1 MFNSDNSYE
10 LFGECQSTNPGVY
23 TNYTMNICHG
33 KYYHRIKYRFA
44 TTQELYLEDG
54 NGKKLAET
62 QYIGNGAVFTD
73 MDGKIIS
80 RFNLVQQRMFIR
92 TFEVEWSNQRPMILP
107 IPRMADFREMS
118 PLIEG
123 QFNLMLTNRRFAA
136 RITNEIDF
144 IQASLVT
151 TFLWNICR
159 NMRFYPRIPQ
169 WWPMPKN
176 Y

>member
-80 RFNLVQQRMFIR
+80 RFNLVQQRMFKI
-92 TFEVEWSNQRPMILP
+92 TEHFKEWSSFTIGLG
-107 IPRMADFREMS
+107 D
-118 PLIEG
+118 
-123 QFNLMLTNRRFAA
+123 TAA
-136 RITNEIDF
+136 KPTLF
-144 IQASLVT
+144 VYFPCPVKLGKCS
-151 TFLWNICR
+151 
-159 NMRFYPRIPQ
+159 
-169 WWPMPKN
+169 
-176 Y
+176 